1 MATFVLV
8 HGAYHGGWCWSRVAD
23 RLRAK
28 GHQVFAPSLS
38 GLAEHAHRADAD
50 ITHGDHIEDI
60 TRVIEWNDLT
70 DVILV
75 GHSYGGFIVTG
86 TSAGRA
92 RPRIKHMVVLDGSS
106 PLSGQSM
113 IDIAAPRVR
122 DGFLSGIK
130 DGFMALPS
138 MEAMGVVDPADI
150 AWVQPRLTPQP
161 ARTFLEP
168 LVYDE
173 RQLDGLAKTF
183 IRCTGVAGERAM
195 SVTATRV
202 KVLPDWTF
210 HELPTGHDAMVTM
223 PDELAALL
231 TGATER

>member
-8 HGAYHGGWCWSRVAD
+8 HGAYHGGWCWTRVVD
-23 RLRAK
+23 PLRAQ
-28 GHQVFAPSLS
+28 GHEVFAPSLS
-38 GLAEHAHRADAD
+38 GLAEHGHRVHAY
-50 ITHGDHIEDI
+50 ITHGDHIEDV
-60 TRVIEWNDLT
+60 TRVIEWHDLK

-75 GHSYGGFIVTG
+75 GHSYGGLIVTG

-92 RPRIKHMVVLDGSS
+92 HARIKHMVVLDGSS

-122 DGFLSGIK
+122 EMFVGGIK

-168 LVYDE
+168 LIYDE
-173 RQLDGLAKTF
+173 AKLNGLAKTF
-183 IRCTGVAGERAM
+183 IRCTGVNGERAI
-195 SVTATRV
+195 SVTAARV
-202 KVLPDWTF
+202 KSLADWTF
-210 HELPTGHDAMVTM
+210 HELATGHDAMVTM
-223 PDELAALL
+223 PDELTALL
-231 TGATER
+231 VGAAKR